1 MLKYSVKNALQSYL
15 DPLDR
20 RWGIYSMDLECG
32 EDDGDDG
39 GDEAC
44 AALTFLL
51 HHRDPTPKVD
61 PASQVLHL

>member
-1 MLKYSVKNALQSYL
+1 MLKYSVKNPLQSYL
-15 DPLDR
+15 DPRDR

-44 AALTFLL
+44 EALTVLL